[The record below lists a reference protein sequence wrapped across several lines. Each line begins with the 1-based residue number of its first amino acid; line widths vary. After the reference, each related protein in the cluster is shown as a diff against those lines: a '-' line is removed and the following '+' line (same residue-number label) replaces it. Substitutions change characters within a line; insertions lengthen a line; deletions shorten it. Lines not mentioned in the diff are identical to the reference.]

1 MFKVYI
7 LYSAKVNQYYTG
19 STSDISDRLSRHNG
33 GRSAATKKGAP
44 DWEIVYTESYETRS
58 EAVQREMQIKK
69 MKSRDAIER
78 LIKKYSS
85 VGLEHLPYKQGVVGS
100 NPTRTTFKINNL

>member
-7 LYSAKVNQYYTG
+7 LFSAKINQYYTG
-19 STSDISDRLSRHNG
+19 STGNISDRLSRHNG

-44 DWEIVYTESYETRS
+44 DWVIVYTESYETRS

-69 MKSRDAIER
+69 MKSRDAIEK
-78 LIKKYSS
+78 LIKKA
-85 VGLEHLPYKQGVVGS
+85 
-100 NPTRTTFKINNL
+100 